1 MKKSE
6 ARIIA
11 RNKGESKYTPENP
24 CAKGHLLRRTSD
36 GNCIECKTEA
46 ERIRMVNTRE
56 SYNARK
62 KRERAHKMPELAEK
76 MRILR
81 ATESEEKRLIRLE
94 KARLKQI
101 QWRLN
106 NPSHENTKLVKKTY
120 RLNNPE
126 KLRALDAKRRCAEL
140 KRTPAW
146 LTENDYWMIEQT
158 YELSALRT
166 KLFGFAWH
174 VDHIIPLQGKYVSG
188 LHIPTNLQVIPAT
201 ENLRKANKHLPA

>member
-1 MKKSE
+1 
-6 ARIIA
+6 
-11 RNKGESKYTPENP
+11 
-24 CAKGHLLRRTSD
+24 
-36 GNCIECKTEA
+36 
-46 ERIRMVNTRE
+46 MVNNRE

-62 KRERAHKMPELAEK
+62 KRERAHKLPELAEK
-76 MRILR
+76 MRISR

-94 KARLKQI
+94 KARLNQI
-101 QWRLN
+101 KWRIN
-106 NPSHENTKLVKKTY
+106 NPHHENTKLVKKTY

-146 LTENDYWMIEQT
+146 LTETDRWMIEQA

-188 LHIPTNLQVIPAT
+188 LHVPTNLQVIPAT

>member
-11 RNKGESKYTPENP
+11 RNNGETRYIPENP

-36 GNCIECKTEA
+36 GTCVECKLDA
-46 ERIRMVNTRE
+46 ERIRIASNRE

-62 KRERAHKMPELAEK
+62 KRERIHKLPELAEK
-76 MRILR
+76 ARVLR

-94 KARLKQI
+94 KARLNQI
-101 QWRLN
+101 KWRIN
-106 NPSHENTKLVKKTY
+106 NPNHENTKLVKRAYK
-120 RLNNPE
+120 RNNPS
-126 KLRALDAKRRCAEL
+126 KNLAYLAKRRCAQL

-146 LTENDYWMIEQT
+146 LTETDQWMIEQA

-174 VDHIIPLQGKYVSG
+174 VDHVIPLQGKYVSG
-188 LHIPTNLQVIPAT
+188 LHIPSNLQVIPAT

>member
-11 RNKGESKYTPENP
+11 RNNGESRYIPENP

-36 GNCIECKTEA
+36 GNCIECKTKA
-46 ERIRMVNTRE
+46 ERIRMVNNRE

-62 KRERAHKMPELAEK
+62 KRERAHKLPELAEK
-76 MRILR
+76 MRISR

-94 KARLKQI
+94 KARLNQI
-101 QWRLN
+101 KWRIN
-106 NPSHENTKLVKKTY
+106 NPHHENTKLVKKTY

-146 LTENDYWMIEQT
+146 LTETDRWMIEQA

-188 LHIPTNLQVIPAT
+188 LHVPTNLQVIPAT

>member
-11 RNKGESKYTPENP
+11 RNNGGNRYIPENP

-36 GNCIECKTEA
+36 GTCVECKLDA
-46 ERIRMVNTRE
+46 ERIRIASNRE

-62 KRERAHKMPELAEK
+62 KRERIHKLPELAEK
-76 MRILR
+76 ARVLR

-94 KARLKQI
+94 KARLNQI
-101 QWRLN
+101 KWRIN
-106 NPSHENTKLVKKTY
+106 NPNHENTKLVKRAYK
-120 RLNNPE
+120 RNNPS
-126 KLRALDAKRRCAEL
+126 KNLAYLAKRRSAKL

-146 LTENDYWMIEQT
+146 LTETDRWMIEQA

-174 VDHIIPLQGKYVSG
+174 VDHVIPLQGKYVSG
-188 LHIPTNLQVIPAT
+188 LHVPTNLQVIPAT

>member
-11 RNKGESKYTPENP
+11 RNNGENRYIPENP
-24 CAKGHLLRRTSD
+24 CAKGHLLRRKSD
-36 GNCIECKTEA
+36 GTCVECKLEA
-46 ERIRMVNTRE
+46 ERIRVNNNRE

-62 KRERAHKMPELAEK
+62 KRERIHKLPELAEK
-76 MRILR
+76 ARVLR

-94 KARLKQI
+94 KARLNQI
-101 QWRLN
+101 KWRIN
-106 NPSHENTKLVKKTY
+106 NPNHENTKLVKRAYK
-120 RLNNPE
+120 RNNPS
-126 KLRALDAKRRCAEL
+126 KNLAYLAKRRCAQL

-146 LTENDYWMIEQT
+146 LTETDRWMIEQA

-166 KLFGFAWH
+166 KLFGFSWH
-174 VDHIIPLQGKYVSG
+174 VDHVIPLQGKYVSG
-188 LHIPTNLQVIPAT
+188 LHVPTNLQVIPAT